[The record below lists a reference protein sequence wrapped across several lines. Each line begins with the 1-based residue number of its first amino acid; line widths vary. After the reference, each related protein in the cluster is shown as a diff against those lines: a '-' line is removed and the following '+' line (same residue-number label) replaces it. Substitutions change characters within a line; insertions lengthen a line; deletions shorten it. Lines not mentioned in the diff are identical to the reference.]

1 MKSPKS
7 PHTVSRRKFLGAVA
21 ASAAVG
27 SVNSAVAADKPN
39 SYEYKV
45 DHLFKTDP
53 KLIQYALETRLS
65 SPRQDARR
73 VAIGPE
79 DSLYLAA
86 GNFVTIFRSDLTK
99 LGEIS
104 LSGPARCV
112 AADTDGTVYVG
123 LKDHVEIFDAK
134 GQRKEPWGIP
144 AAKTWFTGLAVA
156 ENDVFAADAAN
167 RVILRYD
174 KSGKIGGRIGEKD
187 PNRNIPGLITPSP
200 FLDVEIAKD
209 GLLRVTNPGRH
220 SVEAYTFK
228 GDLEFSWGKPTM
240 AIDGFCGCC
249 NPINLAL
256 LPDGRYVTCEK
267 GLPRVKIYRE
277 KGEFESVV
285 AGPEAFPESL
295 RTGAGLSKS
304 DGSMAGLDAAVD
316 SRGRIFVLDQL
327 AGEVRVMVRKT

>member
-1 MKSPKS
+1 
-7 PHTVSRRKFLGAVA
+7 
-21 ASAAVG
+21 
-27 SVNSAVAADKPN
+27 
-39 SYEYKV
+39 
-45 DHLFKTDP
+45 
-53 KLIQYALETRLS
+53 
-65 SPRQDARR
+65 
-73 VAIGPE
+73 
-79 DSLYLAA
+79 
-86 GNFVTIFRSDLTK
+86 
-99 LGEIS
+99 
-104 LSGPARCV
+104 
-112 AADTDGTVYVG
+112 VYVG

-134 GQRKEPWGIP
+134 GRRKEPWNIP

-156 ENDVFAADAAN
+156 GNDVFAADAGN

-174 KSGKIGGRIGEKD
+174 KSGKIIGRIGEKN
-187 PNRNIPGLITPSP
+187 PARNIPGLIAPSP

-209 GLLRVTNPGRH
+209 GLLRATNPGRH
-220 SVEAYTFK
+220 AVEAYTFT

-249 NPINLAL
+249 NPVNLAL

-277 KGEFESVV
+277 KGEFECVV
-285 AGPEAFPESL
+285 AGPESFPESL

-327 AGEVRVMVRKT
+327 AGEIRVMARKT